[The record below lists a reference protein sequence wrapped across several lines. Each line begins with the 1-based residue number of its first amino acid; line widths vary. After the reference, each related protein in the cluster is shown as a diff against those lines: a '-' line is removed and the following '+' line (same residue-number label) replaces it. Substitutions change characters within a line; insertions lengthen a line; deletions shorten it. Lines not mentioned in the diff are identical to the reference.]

1 MVSARIPKTGVVFV
15 AGIALVDRV
24 TTITDETGQEASA
37 VFESFE
43 NCCHL
48 VDRFI
53 CIGYPTLTPTLYKR
67 GRSLSRKGQI
77 RRRFCE
83 LGTWHY
89 MLANPKL

>member
-1 MVSARIPKTGVVFV
+1 MISARIPKTEVVFV

-24 TTITDETGQEASA
+24 TTITDETGPKASA
-37 VFESFE
+37 VFELFE

-53 CIGYPTLTPTLYKR
+53 CIWYPTLTPTLYKR

-77 RRRFCE
+77 GGRV
-83 LGTWHY
+83 GW
-89 MLANPKL
+89 P